1 MPRKIRS
8 DLCVTTLSNPTLTI
22 RQVASLLGTITAS
35 FEAVP
40 YSRLHYQYLE
50 QNKIMALREARGNFE
65 NPCTIT

>member
-1 MPRKIRS
+1 MPRKMRS

-50 QNKIMALREARGNFE
+50 QNKIYGIERSQREF
-65 NPCTIT
+65 